1 MPEHVLFYFVF
12 LSQVL
17 LISLLFSKNSPMAI
31 EAETGFENS
40 WLWFDRY
47 LDAVTQVC
55 YDRTAEQ

>member
-47 LDAVTQVC
+47 LDAVTL
-55 YDRTAEQ
+55 